1 MDVGAPGADA
11 ITAPVEAEPA
21 IFHRMIIR
29 DASSGDAL
37 EDARALVRA
46 HFTAHSSAHTA
57 EETERVIAALPSPYV
72 APGGGIWVAYEGEM
86 ALGSAALQ
94 PQGEGIGELKRMF
107 VRPEARGRGVARAL
121 AHHAIAEARRLGYA
135 RMRLGTLTTMHAAQ
149 QLYLS
154 LGFTPVPPYRQVEF
168 GDTLFYELLL

>member
-1 MDVGAPGADA
+1 
-11 ITAPVEAEPA
+11 
-21 IFHRMIIR
+21 MIIR

-37 EDARALVRA
+37 EDARSLIRA
-46 HFTAHSSAHTA
+46 HFTAHSSAHTP
-57 EETERVIAALPSPYV
+57 EETERVLAALPSPYV
-72 APGGGIWVAYEGEM
+72 APGGGIWVAYEGET

-94 PQGEGIGELKRMF
+94 PQSDDAGELKRMF

-121 AHHAIAEARRLGYA
+121 AQHVIADARRRGYS
-135 RMRLGTLTTMHAAQ
+135 RLRLGTLTTMHAAQ

-154 LGFTPVPPYRQVEF
+154 LGFTPVPAYRQVEF